1 MLQILLLRTL
11 LQLHLHL
18 LHHLL
23 HLLSSYLVRT
33 VKLIGDSVEFAS
45 FSEDCRFCRSLVQ
58 ILRVHLLLLQ
68 HYSDLHRFPFIALQL
83 LVLLLLHSLLSSPRR
98 SSSSSGAC

>member
-1 MLQILLLRTL
+1 VLQILLLRT
-11 LQLHLHL
+11 L

-23 HLLSSYLVRT
+23 HLLSSYLVQT

-68 HYSDLHRFPFIALQL
+68 HSSDLHRFPFIVLQL
-83 LVLLLLHSLLSSPRR
+83 LVPLLLHSLLSSPRR
-98 SSSSSGAC
+98 SSSSLGAC